1 MCAPGFPLSLG
12 SRLSVSSPF
21 IAPPAG
27 ALIHVPALGRD
38 LPLLLDVPDAGRLAG
53 LSRYASYRAAEDG
66 TMPTLRLGERRAHRY
81 LAGPAGPCLRGG
93 DAMSGPLDEAPRTAA
108 RLITYQ
114 RAYG

>member
-1 MCAPGFPLSLG
+1 LCAPGFPLSLG
-12 SRLSVSSPF
+12 SLLSVSSPF

-66 TMPTLRLGERRAHRY
+66 TMPTLRLGERRLRVPTGTWLDRLG
-81 LAGPAGPCLRGG
+81 LAY
-93 DAMSGPLDEAPRTAA
+93 EAA
-108 RLITYQ
+108 R
-114 RAYG
+114 